1 MNLKH
6 QERII
11 IHNKE
16 KISVDKIP
24 LTMFISIIYRQQ
36 LLFLNKSLE
45 EEGIHAGQCP
55 FILYIQHKG
64 EAYQDEMAQ
73 YYKID
78 KGSVARSIRK
88 LEELELINKKVDE
101 NNRRKCILS
110 LTDSGKEMAKKIRE
124 IDKKWESII
133 FEKIDI
139 DEMKLREILNL
150 ITDVSIETYKELKE
164 GCNNGD

>member
-6 QERII
+6 QERIN
-11 IHNKE
+11 IHHKE
-16 KISVDKIP
+16 KISIDKIP

-45 EEGIHAGQCP
+45 NEGIHAGQCP
-55 FILYIQHKG
+55 FILYLHYKG
-64 EAYQDEMAQ
+64 EAYQDEMSR

-88 LEELELINKKVDE
+88 LEELKLINKEIDE

-110 LTDSGKEMAKKIRE
+110 LTDSGKEVAKKIKE
-124 IDKKWESII
+124 IDRKWESII

-139 DEMKLREILNL
+139 EESKLREILSL

-164 GCNNGD
+164 GGNNGD